1 MVTEKRKPDLEA
13 ILVKGRA
20 LRDAMMFI
28 YQTDAGNVWRF
39 GSYPTFMRKYNDLVL
54 ELAEHTQAA
63 NALDYFNLEK
73 VKGPYDTIALEQK
86 NYFDTILAN
95 LNLLISICEQELGV
109 QSSELGNF
117 LDFLQLRV
125 RPAVLKTPE
134 REKDIRD
141 VVEQLLIGHG
151 LTKGID
157 YDREVGRVKVSA
169 KEVVPDFILPKI
181 GLALEIKLLRE
192 PSKRSTLIDEI
203 NADIQAYSKRYAYLA
218 FLVYDMGTIRDE
230 IEFKQGL
237 DNQRNVF
244 VLIVKH

>member
-1 MVTEKRKPDLEA
+1 VNAERKSDLEA

-20 LRDAMMFI
+20 LRDALMLI
-28 YQTDAGNVWRF
+28 YQTDTGNIWRF
-39 GSYPTFMRKYNDLVL
+39 GSYQTFMRKYNDLAL
-54 ELAEHTQAA
+54 ELKEHTQAA
-63 NALDYFNLEK
+63 NALDYFNLDK
-73 VKGPYDTIALEQK
+73 IKGP
-86 NYFDTILAN
+86 FDTIPLAHRYHFDTIFAN
-95 LNLLISICEQELGV
+95 PNLLISICEQELGV

-125 RPAVLKTPE
+125 RPAVLKNPV
-134 REKDIRD
+134 REKDIQD
-141 VVEQLLIGHG
+141 VVEQLLIGRG
-151 LTKGID
+151 LNKGID

-181 GLALEIKLLRE
+181 GLALEIKLLKE
-192 PSKRSTLIDEI
+192 TSKRSALIDEI

-218 FLVYDMGTIRDE
+218 FLVYDIGAIRDE